1 LAPASSLYLFNNDIG
16 GQLPSELG
24 LLTALAELDLSEN
37 SFTGA
42 LPIELDGMTSIERL
56 FIRQTGGGL
65 SGSLPA
71 FNKFPNLL
79 ELSLDDNNLTGSI
92 SPEFLAGIQNKSQY
106 IYVSLANNQVG
117 GTLPKELDVFDALDI
132 LLEGNNISGIPSELC
147 DKSNW
152 MFGMVGAL
160 GNSCDAILCPPGTFN
175 TYGKLSTS
183 GYSICGNCSSA
194 KYYGTVRCDSFAFN
208 VERFI
213 LDNLFHAT
221 GGSQWKR
228 NTNWTAVGI
237 PICFRE
243 GIICLGGDTDSGV
256 LEIELS
262 DNGLTS
268 DVPADIFDLPQ
279 LKLLA
284 LSDNQIDLSWERAS
298 TAKNLVTLKLSN
310 TNLRSLTGIGQTS
323 ATLTELHIAG
333 NQLTGTIPS
342 EVYELTNLKQLFMD
356 NNLFTGSIASMI
368 GEIVNL
374 EQFHSAS
381 NMLTGNIPTELGA
394 LTSLEQLDLKLNYL
408 SGNLPMSFDN
418 LTGLTTLSLKG
429 QKGKTKLSGPII
441 SFSSTAALSFLD
453 LSEND
458 FSGTIPDDFLAKVPQ
473 SASISVDLR
482 QNRIGGTLPTSLA
495 SRFTQ
500 LSIDLADNEIIRLFD
515 DTCDSNDWMSGKVAD
530 YSCDAILCSPG
541 FAAKDGKQ
549 VSSTTPCMQCP
560 GSLLDAP
567 FFGSTEC
574 KSHIFGN
581 STERNILI
589 KLYEILNGTSWEAQ
603 TYWNSDMNHCTWY
616 GIVCNSDGV
625 SEFNMEANGLEAGPE
640 ASSWIFS
647 LPHLEK
653 LDLKG
658 KSAPGELVS
667 RMQTNFLRSVCRQQ
681 YSIGFD

>member
-1 LAPASSLYLFNNDIG
+1 MTAIAHPLTMLALALSLYLFNNNIG

-24 LLTALAELDLSEN
+24 LLTALTELDLSEN
-37 SFTGA
+37 NFSGA
-42 LPIELDGMTSIERL
+42 LPADLDGMTSMERL
-56 FIRQTGGGL
+56 FIRQTGGKL

-79 ELSLDDNNLTGSI
+79 ELSLDDNKLTGSI
-92 SPEFLAGIQNKSQY
+92 SPDFLSGIQNKSQD
-106 IYVSLANNQVG
+106 ISVSLANNQVK
-117 GTLPKELDVFDALDI
+117 GTIPKELDVFDALTI
-132 LLEGNNISGIPSELC
+132 LLEGNEISGIAPELC
-147 DKSNW
+147 DNSNW

-175 TYGKLSTS
+175 TYGKRGSS
-183 GYSICGNCSSA
+183 GYSVCADCSNA
-194 KYYGTVRCDSFAFN
+194 TYYGTVKCDDFEFN
-208 VERFI
+208 GERLL
-213 LDNLFHAT
+213 LDTLFHAT
-221 GGSQWKR
+221 GGAQWKR
-228 NTNWTAVGI
+228 STNWTEVGV
-237 PICFRE
+237 PICYRE
-243 GIICLGGDTDSGV
+243 GIICLGGDVDSGV

-268 DVPADIFDLPQ
+268 DVPADILNLPK

-298 TAKNLVTLKLSN
+298 AAKNLVTLKLSN

-323 ATLTELHIAG
+323 ATLTELHISG
-333 NQLTGTIPS
+333 NQLTGAIPS
-342 EVYELTNLKQLFMD
+342 EIYKLSNLKQLYMD

-368 GEIVNL
+368 GQMVNL
-374 EQFHSAS
+374 EQFHGAS

-394 LTSLEQLDLKLNYL
+394 LSSLEQLDLELNYL
-408 SGNLPMSFDN
+408 SGNLPISFDN
-418 LTGLTTLSLKG
+418 LTGLNKLSLKG

-441 SFSSTAALSFLD
+441 SFSSTTALSTLD
-453 LSEND
+453 LSGND
-458 FSGTIPDDFLAKVPQ
+458 FSGTIPDDFLANVPQ
-473 SASISVDLR
+473 SASISVNLR

-495 SRFTQ
+495 TRFTQ
-500 LSIDLADNEIIRLFD
+500 LSIDLADNAIIRLFD
-515 DTCDSNDWMSGKVAD
+515 DTCDNNDWMSGKVAD

-541 FAAKDGKQ
+541 FAATDGKQ

-574 KSHIFGN
+574 KAHIFGN
-581 STERNILI
+581 STERNILL

-603 TYWNSDMNHCTWY
+603 TYWNSDMDHCTWY
-616 GIVCNSDGV
+616 GIVCNSYGV

-658 KSAPGELVS
+658 KSTLREIVSGCKLV
-667 RMQTNFLRSVCRQQ
+667 F
-681 YSIGFD
+681 